1 MSLMFP
7 NGSRTVTLGGFGGQK
22 SQAQPQKPSWQK
34 QDGSFDYTGW
44 LRGPERA
51 AGDPQAQQAW
61 QQAGSPKSFRPGQAQ
76 PIQPQSQGSP
86 YGQQGYTP
94 STPGTGGNQSWPGV
108 SQNPWQNNP
117 SNPPPPGTQWQRV
130 NEGSRSAG
138 WMPVSTQGA
147 QGGQQPPFT
156 QTMQTPFGQMNP
168 NQYYQQRDAFIQTAN
183 DQMGQYMANGGVY
196 QGQGAPPPT
205 WGQQPQF
212 NPMQMWGQAG
222 DMVQQGWQN
231 PYAQQPYGQQYGG
244 GGHLGHFGNANEWQP
259 PAAPQQQPSPM
270 ATYLQ
275 SMGGALNSG
284 MPTPAEGP
292 NLIRDLIG
300 DFNRAAMQPE
310 KRGGSGRGYEAA
322 YQQVLKA
329 AQDSGAFPQEEMDKL
344 TAEYD
349 YRKKQD
355 EATKRLTAA
364 GMDPS
369 AYHYLM
375 KQEREG
381 RAAFKP
387 LRPEEKLLTGADVTS
402 LPMFGDLQ
410 RGDRVTKRDT
420 PSGPEYTIYDWRGV
434 DKATVGEDGAYRIRR
449 KAGPSK
455 KEPEYQGALS
465 AAEASDPN
473 ATADAVWRSGLAQQ
487 QQDLMRKA
495 SMAAVA
501 NGSFNNVTG
510 QWTQKDAL
518 ARVSAANQAAS
529 GQPTDQADQLQKS
542 RAAHMAAINSQ
553 ANKKWLA
560 SLSPANRRIYSMM
573 QQI

>member
-1 MSLMFP
+1 MNAMFSG
-7 NGSRTVTLGGFGGQK
+7 GSFGRRPTPPAKQSTQGGGSGQFNYSAWLQSPERYSPESQQAWQQAGSPK
-22 SQAQPQKPSWQK
+22 SFRPGQAQPIQPQSQKPSWQN
-34 QDGSFDYTGW
+34 QDGSFNYVSW
-44 LRGPERA
+44 LNSP
-51 AGDPQAQQAW
+51 DQHSPDAQQAW

-76 PIQPQSQGSP
+76 PIQPQSQGTP
-86 YGQQGYTP
+86 Y
-94 STPGTGGNQSWPGV
+94 
-108 SQNPWQNNP
+108 
-117 SNPPPPGTQWQRV
+117 
-130 NEGSRSAG
+130 
-138 WMPVSTQGA
+138 
-147 QGGQQPPFT
+147 GQQPPFT

-183 DQMGQYMANGGVY
+183 NQMGQYMANGGVY

-244 GGHLGHFGNANEWQP
+244 GGHHRQLPYAFDAAHPPAAPQQTPP

-329 AQDSGAFPQEEMDKL
+329 ARDSGAFPQEEMDKL

-355 EATKRLTAA
+355 EATKWLTAA

-542 RAAHMAAINSQ
+542 RAAHMAAINSP
-553 ANKKWLA
+553 ANKQWLA
-560 SLSPANRRIYSMM
+560 SMSPANRRIYSMM